1 VIAGGT
7 QLLTGANGYTGTT
20 TINAGA
26 TLQIGNSSTTG
37 TLGSGAVTNNGTLI
51 FNRSNAMTVAND
63 ISGSGNLTQAGTD
76 TVTLSADNSYGT
88 TTINS
93 GATLQIG
100 NASTTGTLG
109 SGAVTNNG
117 TLIFDRS
124 NAMTVANDISGSGGL
139 TQAGANTLTLTGS
152 NSYGTTTINAGAT
165 LQIGSGLSDSTTGT
179 LGTGTVTNNGT
190 VTFNRSNAMMVAN
203 TINGSGAVNQS
214 GSGSTTLSGSNGY
227 TGLTTVSAGTLVVIN
242 DSALGGTG
250 TGTTVS
256 GGTLDLQA
264 NIGAEP
270 ITLSGGALQTTTG
283 TGAISGTIT
292 LSSASTITVNGA
304 LTLSGVISGSNNLTK
319 AGSGTLNL
327 TGANDYVGSTTIN
340 AGTVTVSGSGTLGA
354 TTNHLTMSSTAILDL
369 QKGLTVGNLVMASGN
384 TITNSTGTST
394 LTVGGTASLAGTITT
409 SGDQTYTGATTLL
422 ANTNLIS
429 NNGSGNGT
437 IAFSSTVDSNTDTNY
452 SLTTTTGTGST
463 TFASTVGA
471 TQALLSLTTSG
482 DTSLGGS
489 VTTTGVQSY
498 GGEASITG
506 DATLQT
512 TNSDISFNSNLVL
525 SASLTVNAGTA
536 NVTILGNISKGSGS
550 VASQAAYEAE
560 VLSSSP
566 LVFIPLTDAIN
577 SSGATN
583 LGTLGGNGTYFIESS
598 EGGPGRT
605 AGLFADT
612 TALYVP
618 GSSYLTY
625 PNQSALNPGSGSFTM
640 VAWVKNNAGGNGMII
655 NKENQYEIAIQHNRI
670 EWAIANSSPGWAWID
685 ANSYLP
691 ATGSWTQVVLTSNG
705 SQLNVYANGTAI
717 QTNFPISGSVA
728 TGDSTSLMVGN
739 RPSHPQYFNGGIS
752 NVAYYDTAL
761 TPANVL
767 SQYRAATS
775 GVTVTA
781 NLSVTSASLNV
792 AGSVSNVA
800 ALSVTT
806 TSSSSSISGVISGTG
821 SVTKAGSGIVT
832 LSNSNTYTG
841 STTVSAGT
849 LNITGTLSDSTA
861 VTVASGATYIVN
873 SSDTVASLAG
883 AGNTVLNANLTFG
896 DANDTTI
903 SGILS
908 GPGSIIKA
916 GAGTLILSGTNT
928 YGGGTTINA
937 GTLTL
942 AANDVL
948 YNTGA
953 VTVAGGTLDIASYS
967 DTVGALTVSSGS
979 ITGTT
984 GGLNASSYSVT
995 NSSGTV
1001 TISANLLGGGALT
1014 KTGAGTLIL
1023 SGTNTYGGGTY
1034 INTSR
1039 IHLGSSNALG
1049 SGALYSNGGSISMD
1063 ISNSIR
1069 LSSLIVNRDAN
1080 NSGAITLMSDIST
1093 SGVQTYNGSLIV
1105 GYNGT
1110 VSLTSSNSNITFNGT
1125 ITAGANSKSN
1135 QRSLS
1140 IDAGSGLVAFNE
1152 RVGSDLGLYANFNSN
1167 DTNLYVLTV
1176 TARRIEIY
1184 ADVMTF
1190 ENQTYNGAVYIGDNG
1205 TNGLM
1210 RTLISVDPSIT
1221 FNGTLDDLALN
1232 THALEVKAIAVNT
1245 SIVPTLSFNGD
1256 IGGEAAFASF
1266 NAFTGTQIST
1276 PGSMT
1281 GDISPNSA
1289 SFNGTITIRGDVTTS
1304 GNQSYT
1310 ANNIVFG
1317 SVGSSQQQI
1326 FTTTDNGNLDFNVGA
1341 SPNAISI
1348 DNLSLNHSLIIDLGR
1363 GQLGASSEA
1372 SLNASGINW
1381 DQITPPSIVMDMLA
1395 NLRSQKLLNPSE
1407 IGIQSIVADVDIGE
1421 IEDAKDSIIKCQA
1434 ESEDLCEPTI

>member
-1 VIAGGT
+1 VT
-7 QLLTGANGYTGTT
+7 
-20 TINAGA
+20 
-26 TLQIGNSSTTG
+26 NSS
-37 TLGSGAVTNNGTLI
+37 
-51 FNRSNAMTVAND
+51 
-63 ISGSGNLTQAGTD
+63 
-76 TVTLSADNSYGT
+76 
-88 TTINS
+88 
-93 GATLQIG
+93 
-100 NASTTGTLG
+100 
-109 SGAVTNNG
+109 
-117 TLIFDRS
+117 
-124 NAMTVANDISGSGGL
+124 
-139 TQAGANTLTLTGS
+139 
-152 NSYGTTTINAGAT
+152 
-165 LQIGSGLSDSTTGT
+165 
-179 LGTGTVTNNGT
+179 GTVTI
-190 VTFNRSNAMMVAN
+190 SAN
-203 TINGSGAVNQS
+203 
-214 GSGSTTLSGSNGY
+214 L
-227 TGLTTVSAGTLVVIN
+227 
-242 DSALGGTG
+242 LG
-250 TGTTVS
+250 
-256 GGTLDLQA
+256 
-264 NIGAEP
+264 
-270 ITLSGGALQTTTG
+270 GGAL
-283 TGAISGTIT
+283 
-292 LSSASTITVNGA
+292 
-304 LTLSGVISGSNNLTK
+304 TK
-319 AGSGTLNL
+319 T
-327 TGANDYVGSTTIN
+327 
-340 AGTVTVSGSGTLGA
+340 
-354 TTNHLTMSSTAILDL
+354 
-369 QKGLTVGNLVMASGN
+369 
-384 TITNSTGTST
+384 
-394 LTVGGTASLAGTITT
+394 
-409 SGDQTYTGATTLL
+409 
-422 ANTNLIS
+422 
-429 NNGSGNGT
+429 
-437 IAFSSTVDSNTDTNY
+437 
-452 SLTTTTGTGST
+452 
-463 TFASTVGA
+463 
-471 TQALLSLTTSG
+471 
-482 DTSLGGS
+482 
-489 VTTTGVQSY
+489 
-498 GGEASITG
+498 
-506 DATLQT
+506 
-512 TNSDISFNSNLVL
+512 
-525 SASLTVNAGTA
+525 
-536 NVTILGNISKGSGS
+536 
-550 VASQAAYEAE
+550 
-560 VLSSSP
+560 
-566 LVFIPLTDAIN
+566 
-577 SSGATN
+577 
-583 LGTLGGNGTYFIESS
+583 
-598 EGGPGRT
+598 
-605 AGLFADT
+605 
-612 TALYVP
+612 
-618 GSSYLTY
+618 
-625 PNQSALNPGSGSFTM
+625 
-640 VAWVKNNAGGNGMII
+640 
-655 NKENQYEIAIQHNRI
+655 
-670 EWAIANSSPGWAWID
+670 
-685 ANSYLP
+685 
-691 ATGSWTQVVLTSNG
+691 
-705 SQLNVYANGTAI
+705 
-717 QTNFPISGSVA
+717 
-728 TGDSTSLMVGN
+728 
-739 RPSHPQYFNGGIS
+739 
-752 NVAYYDTAL
+752 
-761 TPANVL
+761 
-767 SQYRAATS
+767 
-775 GVTVTA
+775 
-781 NLSVTSASLNV
+781 
-792 AGSVSNVA
+792 
-800 ALSVTT
+800 
-806 TSSSSSISGVISGTG
+806 
-821 SVTKAGSGIVT
+821 
-832 LSNSNTYTG
+832 
-841 STTVSAGT
+841 
-849 LNITGTLSDSTA
+849 
-861 VTVASGATYIVN
+861 
-873 SSDTVASLAG
+873 
-883 AGNTVLNANLTFG
+883 
-896 DANDTTI
+896 
-903 SGILS
+903 
-908 GPGSIIKA
+908 

-1434 ESEDLCEPTI
+1434 ESEDLCEPAI

>member
-1 VIAGGT
+1 
-7 QLLTGANGYTGTT
+7 
-20 TINAGA
+20 
-26 TLQIGNSSTTG
+26 
-37 TLGSGAVTNNGTLI
+37 
-51 FNRSNAMTVAND
+51 
-63 ISGSGNLTQAGTD
+63 
-76 TVTLSADNSYGT
+76 
-88 TTINS
+88 
-93 GATLQIG
+93 
-100 NASTTGTLG
+100 
-109 SGAVTNNG
+109 
-117 TLIFDRS
+117 
-124 NAMTVANDISGSGGL
+124 
-139 TQAGANTLTLTGS
+139 
-152 NSYGTTTINAGAT
+152 
-165 LQIGSGLSDSTTGT
+165 
-179 LGTGTVTNNGT
+179 
-190 VTFNRSNAMMVAN
+190 
-203 TINGSGAVNQS
+203 
-214 GSGSTTLSGSNGY
+214 
-227 TGLTTVSAGTLVVIN
+227 
-242 DSALGGTG
+242 
-250 TGTTVS
+250 
-256 GGTLDLQA
+256 
-264 NIGAEP
+264 
-270 ITLSGGALQTTTG
+270 
-283 TGAISGTIT
+283 
-292 LSSASTITVNGA
+292 
-304 LTLSGVISGSNNLTK
+304 
-319 AGSGTLNL
+319 
-327 TGANDYVGSTTIN
+327 
-340 AGTVTVSGSGTLGA
+340 
-354 TTNHLTMSSTAILDL
+354 
-369 QKGLTVGNLVMASGN
+369 
-384 TITNSTGTST
+384 
-394 LTVGGTASLAGTITT
+394 
-409 SGDQTYTGATTLL
+409 
-422 ANTNLIS
+422 
-429 NNGSGNGT
+429 
-437 IAFSSTVDSNTDTNY
+437 
-452 SLTTTTGTGST
+452 
-463 TFASTVGA
+463 
-471 TQALLSLTTSG
+471 
-482 DTSLGGS
+482 
-489 VTTTGVQSY
+489 
-498 GGEASITG
+498 
-506 DATLQT
+506 
-512 TNSDISFNSNLVL
+512 
-525 SASLTVNAGTA
+525 
-536 NVTILGNISKGSGS
+536 
-550 VASQAAYEAE
+550 
-560 VLSSSP
+560 
-566 LVFIPLTDAIN
+566 
-577 SSGATN
+577 
-583 LGTLGGNGTYFIESS
+583 
-598 EGGPGRT
+598 
-605 AGLFADT
+605 
-612 TALYVP
+612 
-618 GSSYLTY
+618 
-625 PNQSALNPGSGSFTM
+625 
-640 VAWVKNNAGGNGMII
+640 
-655 NKENQYEIAIQHNRI
+655 
-670 EWAIANSSPGWAWID
+670 
-685 ANSYLP
+685 
-691 ATGSWTQVVLTSNG
+691 
-705 SQLNVYANGTAI
+705 
-717 QTNFPISGSVA
+717 
-728 TGDSTSLMVGN
+728 
-739 RPSHPQYFNGGIS
+739 
-752 NVAYYDTAL
+752 
-761 TPANVL
+761 
-767 SQYRAATS
+767 
-775 GVTVTA
+775 
-781 NLSVTSASLNV
+781 
-792 AGSVSNVA
+792 VA

-1266 NAFTGTQIST
+1266 NAFTGTQINM
-1276 PGSMT
+1276 PGSMI
-1281 GDISPNSA
+1281 GDISTNPA